1 MSLRDKPFY
10 IMRYRTLFLVPV
22 IACFGA
28 FVGCKQGNAPSP
40 SKARPT
46 QPTKQSNSSNPSN
59 GKDSNDG
66 NLLLGNATNAGKD
79 ADNYLLARPQYTM
92 SYNHSRGGSNWVA
105 WHIDMQDLGSEGRS
119 NNFRPDPDLPRDW
132 QITPTDYRSSG
143 YDRGHVCPS
152 GDRTGSSEDN
162 SATFYMS
169 NMLPQTAELNREV
182 WGDFENALRSIVRQG
197 NEIYVVAGGS
207 GEKERIGGGKVAV
220 PKICWKVALIL
231 PAGKNDLSRINA
243 QTRVITVAMPNVA
256 DKKLADSDWR
266 QYIVTTK
273 KLSDAIGNSG
283 AMKINFF
290 AALPNDVRQA
300 LEAKKDD
307 GN

>member
-1 MSLRDKPFY
+1 
-10 IMRYRTLFLVPV
+10 MRYRTFSLALS

-28 FVGCKQGNAPSP
+28 VVGCKQGNAPSP
-40 SKARPT
+40 STARPT
-46 QPTKQSNSSNPSN
+46 QPTKSSNPSNPSN

-66 NLLLGNATNAGKD
+66 NLLLGNPTNAAKD

-92 SYNHSRGGSNWVA
+92 SYNRSRGGSNWVA
-105 WHIDMQDLGSEGRS
+105 WHIDAQDLGSEERG
-119 NNFRPDPDLPRDW
+119 NNFRPDPELPKDW
-132 QITPTDYRSSG
+132 QITPTDYRGSG

-152 GDRTGSSEDN
+152 GDRTASREDN
-162 SATFYMS
+162 DATFYMS
-169 NMLPQTAELNREV
+169 NMLPQTAELNRAV
-182 WGDFENALRSIVRQG
+182 WADFENALRTLVRQG
-197 NEIYVVAGGS
+197 NEVYVVAGGS
-207 GEKERIGGGKVAV
+207 GQASTIAGGKVVV
-220 PKICWKVALIL
+220 PKICWKVALVL
-231 PAGKNDLSRINA
+231 PTGKSDLNRINA

-256 DKKLADSDWR
+256 DKKLADSDWH
-266 QYIVTTK
+266 QYIVTTQ

-300 LEAKKDD
+300 LAAKKDD